1 MEPTVVQI
9 KSQNRK
15 LASGEPSLGDT
26 LFRYLQAGE
35 VETVAGKQP
44 ECVNL
49 RPESSLLGRTTSA
62 AERSQSLDTDRAS
75 ATLTPSREWSRL
87 VLFVCIWWL
96 LRQNLLSPAMFL
108 CFHLPHDFLVLFSV
122 QPLAPRHG
130 GKYVGQENLQANYL
144 RQQSLSVVD
153 LVTGVYL
160 VTVAKLSK
168 EHLAD
173 PFAKPDAALRRRA
186 FELIQLRLSHLRAG
200 SVNPEILRPDLLR
213 RCDFFGH
220 SYLFAQVNLGRSAAP
235 SKPQVIHSEPV
246 ALERPGTLCS
256 TLEGVECQNSSGAKH
271 RSCTTTKSNAGACP
285 QYLRKTRAR
294 HPRCRLL
301 WSPLHHTIYM
311 GKRVQNPRPIVFG
324 IVYLPRRFRNGIARG
339 ESMVFV
345 AEISNRRPP
354 GFQVE
359 SQEF

>member
-144 RQQSLSVVD
+144 RQQSLSVV
-153 LVTGVYL
+153 YL

-173 PFAKPDAALRRRA
+173 PFAKPDAALCRRA
-186 FELIQLRLSHLRAG
+186 FELGQLRLSHLGAG
-200 SVNPEILRPDLLR
+200 SVD
-213 RCDFFGH
+213 
-220 SYLFAQVNLGRSAAP
+220 
-235 SKPQVIHSEPV
+235 
-246 ALERPGTLCS
+246 
-256 TLEGVECQNSSGAKH
+256 
-271 RSCTTTKSNAGACP
+271 
-285 QYLRKTRAR
+285 
-294 HPRCRLL
+294 
-301 WSPLHHTIYM
+301 
-311 GKRVQNPRPIVFG
+311 
-324 IVYLPRRFRNGIARG
+324 
-339 ESMVFV
+339 
-345 AEISNRRPP
+345 AEIP
-354 GFQVE
+354 
-359 SQEF
+359 